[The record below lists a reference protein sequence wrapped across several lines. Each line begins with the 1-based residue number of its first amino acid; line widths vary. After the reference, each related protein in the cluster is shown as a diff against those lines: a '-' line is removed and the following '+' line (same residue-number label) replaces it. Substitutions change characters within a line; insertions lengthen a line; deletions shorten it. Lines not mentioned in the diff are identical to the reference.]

1 MAKAWHARPWSS
13 RGHPVLGF
21 VGAQREGWRLAHGGE
36 LHPAARKRS
45 RGTGCRAPWMGRRR
59 GGRASRIYGQGS
71 ATIGMADRGTRRW
84 LEWLTRPGTPA
95 RAAKKSRSVEGEDRA
110 RFVELLPK
118 SQRRSSDVCYGA
130 RAEEGTGVP
139 GPRGRDTGRPQCCA
153 IGLARQLASARKRE
167 RRWASAGR
175 IQPKVPSRGFFYLFL
190 FFISN

>member
-21 VGAQREGWRLAHGGE
+21 VGAHREGWRPAHGGK

-139 GPRGRDTGRPQCCA
+139 GPRVRDLREM
-153 IGLARQLASARKRE
+153 ASGSVVKPPLPV
-167 RRWASAGR
+167 WHLG
-175 IQPKVPSRGFFYLFL
+175 PKW
-190 FFISN
+190 